1 MCLKNATNKN
11 SVRLE
16 KTVVH
21 TRICNA
27 RSLSPFIWSAIEM
40 LATASEVAKSP
51 NRDAYSADENEG
63 KPKTG
68 GRKMQINIP
77 TEGAKIKRAK
87 TLTEICGKS
96 LFTEV
101 NLNCPPRIISEN
113 HGAMLPSASNALK
126 INRKFPVEN
135 RQPPKKGRTTTHK
148 SQSATP

>member
-1 MCLKNATNKN
+1 
-11 SVRLE
+11 
-16 KTVVH
+16 
-21 TRICNA
+21 
-27 RSLSPFIWSAIEM
+27 M

-51 NRDAYSADENEG
+51 NSDAYSADENEG
-63 KPKTG
+63 KPKNG

-77 TEGAKIKRAK
+77 TEGAKINRAK

-135 RQPPKKGRTTTHK
+135 RQPPKKGLMIT
-148 SQSATP
+148 QNIPSATP